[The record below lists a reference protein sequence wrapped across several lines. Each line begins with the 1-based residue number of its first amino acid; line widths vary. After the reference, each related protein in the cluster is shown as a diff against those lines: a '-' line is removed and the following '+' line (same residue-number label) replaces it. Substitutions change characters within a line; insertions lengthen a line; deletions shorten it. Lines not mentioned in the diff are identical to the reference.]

1 MKESI
6 NVAVT
11 GKGGTGKST
20 LSALLIN
27 HLYEIKK
34 KIILAIDADPN
45 YNLDVK
51 LGIEAKQTIGDM
63 REEMRKAGDEN
74 PGGMSKAQ
82 FVEYQLKIL
91 LEEGDKFDLLTM
103 GRQEG
108 TGCYCYINNVL
119 RHLIDTLSTNYQ
131 YIVID
136 NDAGMEHLSR
146 RTDKHM
152 DFLIIASDATKV
164 GIMTAARIRDMAVE
178 MELVHGKVIL
188 VVNNAPAP
196 FPEFLDTMVKEH
208 SFDNVYVIPYDAE
221 VFDRNARGLPLLD
234 VPRNSPANA
243 MVGQIV
249 MEYLS

>member
-6 NVAVT
+6 NIAVT

-20 LSALLIN
+20 ISALIIN
-27 HLYEIKK
+27 ALYETKK

-45 YNLDVK
+45 YNLDAK

-63 REEMRKAGDEN
+63 REEMRKRGDEN
-74 PGGMSKAQ
+74 PGGMNKAQ

-91 LEEGDKFDLLTM
+91 LEEGDRFDLLTM

-119 RHLIDTLSTNYQ
+119 RHLIDTLSANYP

-146 RTDKHM
+146 RTDQHM
-152 DFLIIASDATKV
+152 DFLIITSDATKV
-164 GIMTAARIRDMAVE
+164 GIATAARIRDMAVD

-196 FPEFLDTMVKEH
+196 FPDYLDVTIKELL
-208 SFDNVYVIPYDAE
+208 FENVYIIPHDAGI
-221 VFDRNARGLPLLD
+221 FDLNARGLPLLGVSGD
-234 VPRNSPANA
+234 SQANA
-243 MVGQIV
+243 VVGRIV
-249 MEYLS
+249 REHLS

>member
-6 NVAVT
+6 NIAVT

-20 LSALLIN
+20 ISTLIIKA
-27 HLYEIKK
+27 LYETKK

-51 LGIEAKQTIGDM
+51 LGLETKRTIGDM
-63 REEMRKAGDEN
+63 REELRKSGDEN
-74 PGGMSKAQ
+74 PGGMSKSQ

-91 LEEGDKFDLLTM
+91 IEEGDKFDLLTM

-119 RHLIDTLSTNYQ
+119 RHLIDTLSANYP

-146 RTDKHM
+146 RTDQHM

-164 GIMTAARIRDMAVE
+164 GLMTAARIRDMALE
-178 MELVHGKVIL
+178 MELVHGNVIL
-188 VVNNAPAP
+188 VVNNAPSP
-196 FPEFLDTMVKEH
+196 FPEFLDTLVKEL
-208 SFDNVYVIPYDAE
+208 SFDNVYIIPYDAE
-221 VFDRNARGLPLLD
+221 VFDRNARGLSLLD
-234 VPRNSPANA
+234 VPRD
-243 MVGQIV
+243 
-249 MEYLS
+249 

>member
-6 NVAVT
+6 NIAVT

-20 LSALLIN
+20 ISALLVN
-27 HLYEIKK
+27 ALYVTKK

-51 LGIEAKQTIGDM
+51 LGIEAKRTIGDM
-63 REEMRKAGDEN
+63 REEMRRAGDEN
-74 PGGMSKAQ
+74 PGGMNKSQ

-119 RHLIDTLSTNYQ
+119 RHLIDTLSANYP

-164 GIMTAARIRDMAVE
+164 GLMTAARIRDMAVE

-188 VVNNAPAP
+188 LVNNAPDP
-196 FPEFLDTMVKEH
+196 FPDYLDIMVKEL
-208 SFDNVYVIPYDAE
+208 SFDNVYIIPYDAE
-221 VFDRNARGLPLLD
+221 VFDRNGRGLPLID
-234 VPRNSPANA
+234 VPLSSPLNA
-243 MVGQIV
+243 IVGRIV
-249 MEYLS
+249 KEHLS

>member
-1 MKESI
+1 MKKSI
-6 NVAVT
+6 NIAVT

-20 LSALLIN
+20 VSALLIN
-27 HLYEIKK
+27 ALYETKK

-51 LGIEAKQTIGDM
+51 LGTEAERTIGDM
-63 REEMRKAGDEN
+63 REEMRKSGDEN
-74 PGGMSKAQ
+74 PAGMSKAE
-82 FVEYQLKIL
+82 FVKYQLKIL

-119 RHLIDTLSTNYQ
+119 RHLIDTLAADYP

-146 RTDKHM
+146 RTDQHM

-164 GIMTAARIRDMAVE
+164 GLNTAARIRDMAIE

-188 VVNNAPAP
+188 LINNAPVP
-196 FPEFLDTMVKEH
+196 FPDYLDIMLKEL
-208 SFDNVYVIPYDAE
+208 SFENVYIIPYDGD
-221 VFDRNARGLPLLD
+221 VFDRNAQGLPLLG
-234 VPRNSPANA
+234 VPRDSPAN
-243 MVGQIV
+243 VIV
-249 MEYLS
+249 ERIVKEHLS